1 MADVTIMGAGVFGL
15 TVALACADRGA
26 RVRVIEKRAP
36 GAGSSGGIVGALAPH
51 VPENWN
57 PKKAMQFDAL
67 RMAERYWADVAA
79 RGGVDPGYARTGRV
93 QPLAENAVDLARAR
107 EASARDLWQGFA
119 DWRVLPVVEAP
130 GLAVAAPS
138 GYVIHDTL
146 TARLHPRRAGQALV
160 AALAAQGVTVEQ
172 GEQPRG
178 GTVIWATGYE
188 GLADLSR
195 DLGQP
200 IGAGVK
206 GQSLLLA
213 HAAPDMPQVFAD
225 GLHIVPH
232 ADGTIA
238 IGSTSERDFDA
249 PDTTDAQCDALHA
262 RAIDA
267 CPELATAPV
276 VARWA
281 GVRPRAKSRAPLM
294 GAWPGRAGHFVFN
307 GGFKIGFAMAPE
319 LAQIMALMVLE
330 GEARVPEG
338 FGFDAA
344 ALQASRCD
352 L

>member
-1 MADVTIMGAGVFGL
+1 MAMADVTVMGAGIFGL
-15 TVALACADRGA
+15 TVALACVDRGA

-67 RMAERYWADVAA
+67 RAAEGYWADIAA

-93 QPLAENAVDLARAR
+93 QPLAEGALDLARAR
-107 EASARDLWQGFA
+107 EATARELWQGFA
-119 DWRVLPVVEAP
+119 TWRVLPVADAP

-138 GYVIHDTL
+138 GFVIHDTL
-146 TARLHPRRAGQALV
+146 TARLHPRRAGAALV
-160 AALAAQGVTVEQ
+160 AALAAQGVQVEQ
-172 GEQPRG
+172 GDRPGG

-200 IGAGVK
+200 IGTGVK

-238 IGSTSERDFDA
+238 IGSTSEREFDA
-249 PDTTDAQCDALHA
+249 PDTTDAQCDTLHA
-262 RAIDA
+262 RAIAA
-267 CPELATAPV
+267 CPGLAAAPV

-281 GVRPRAKSRAPLM
+281 GVRPRAASRAPLM
-294 GAWPGRAGHFVFN
+294 GVWPGRARQFVFN
-307 GGFKIGFAMAPE
+307 GGFKIGFAMAPH
-319 LAQIMALMVLE
+319 LAQIMADLVLE
-330 GEARVPEG
+330 GRDAIPQG
-338 FGFDAA
+338 FGFDAV
-344 ALQASRCD
+344 LR
-352 L
+352 

>member
-15 TVALACADRGA
+15 TAALACADRGA

-79 RGGVDPGYARTGRV
+79 RGGVEPGYARTGRV
-93 QPLAENAVDLARAR
+93 QPLAENAVDLARRREAGAR
-107 EASARDLWQGFA
+107 ELWQGFA
-119 DWRVLPVVEAP
+119 EWRVLPVAEAP
-130 GLAVAAPS
+130 GLSVAAPS

-146 TARLHPRRAGQALV
+146 TARLHPRRAGAALV
-160 AALAAQGVTVEQ
+160 AALAAQGVRVEQ
-172 GEQPRG
+172 GDQPQG
-178 GTVIWATGYE
+178 GTIIWATGYE
-188 GLADLSR
+188 GLAHLSR
-195 DLGQP
+195 DLGRNM
-200 IGAGVK
+200 GGGVK

-232 ADGTIA
+232 ADGTVA
-238 IGSTSERDFDA
+238 IGSTSEREFDA

-262 RAIDA
+262 SAIAA
-267 CPELATAPV
+267 CPELARAPV

-294 GAWPGRAGHFVFN
+294 GAWPGRTGQFVFN
-307 GGFKIGFAMAPE
+307 GGFKIGFAMAPH
-319 LAQIMALMVLE
+319 LAQIMADLVLE
-330 GEARVPEG
+330 GRDHVPDD
-338 FGFDAA
+338 FGLDRA
-344 ALQASRCD
+344 
-352 L
+352 